1 MSDNQ
6 IDEELLNSIIS
17 HLDGE
22 TKHGSVRMS
31 VNYDENQ
38 QESEKVSR
46 VCCNMYGRSAQ
57 ETVNLL
63 DMYTDSHIEETID
76 RK

>member
-1 MSDNQ
+1 MSDNK
-6 IDEELLNSIIS
+6 IDETLLNSIIQ

-22 TKHGSVRMS
+22 TQNGSVRMS
-31 VNYDENQ
+31 VNYDEKQ
-38 QESEKVSR
+38 QEEAKVSHA
-46 VCCNMYGRSAQ
+46 CCNMYGRSAQ

-63 DMYTDSHIEETID
+63 DMYTDSHIEETMD